1 MDEELER
8 DPNVMVLGEDVGK
21 KGGVFGAT
29 EGLLAKYGEKRVLD
43 TPLTEGMIAGAAM
56 GAAIYG
62 LRPIA
67 EMQFADF
74 VYPAF
79 NQIVSEISRMR
90 YRSNGAFGLPMVI
103 RMPYGGG
110 VHGALYHS
118 QSNEAYFTS
127 TVGLKVVAPGTPAD
141 AKGLLKAAVRDPDPV
156 MFFEHKKTYRLFKA
170 EVPDG
175 DHVVPIGSAEVA
187 RSGKDLSIFCYGYM
201 RTCALEAAE
210 TLARDDGVEA
220 EVVDLRTLRPL
231 DTATVLASVAQ
242 DRQGAGRARGEPI
255 RRLRR
260 RGRGLDCARSASS
273 TWTDRSPAWPGRRC
287 RASRSTTSWRTGS
300 CSTPQKIVDAAR
312 TLAALLSRCRARP
325 SCWPIQM
332 DEAYRFVHDRVQ
344 GLTDDEFFWEPVAD
358 CWTVRLGA
366 DGRWHGDYAEPDP
379 DPPPFTTI
387 AWRLVHLAEC
397 KVMYHEYAFGPG
409 TADLAGDRLGPHR
422 GRRDRELERGQRLL
436 VDALDGLTDADLDAR
451 PHDQL
456 GRRVA
461 DLADP
466 VDDDPPRSAPW
477 RRDRRPARSLP

>member
-1 MDEELER
+1 MAELNILEAIRTAMDEELER

-29 EGLLAKYGEKRVLD
+29 EGLFAKYGEKRVLD
-43 TPLTEGMIAGAAM
+43 TPLTEGMIAGAAA

-90 YRSNGAFGLPMVI
+90 YRSNNAFGLPMVI

-141 AKGLLKAAVRDPDPV
+141 AKGLLKAAVRDADPV

-187 RSGKDLSIFCYGYM
+187 RSGSDLSIFCYGYM

-210 TLARDDGVEA
+210 MLARDDGVEA

-231 DTATVLASVAQ
+231 DTATVAASV
-242 DRQGAGRARGEPI
+242 E
-255 RRLRR
+255 
-260 RGRGLDCARSASS
+260 
-273 TWTDRSPAWPGRRC
+273 
-287 RASRSTTSWRTGS
+287 RTGKALVVHEANRFGGFGAEVAAWIAEECFEQLDGPVTRLAGPEVPGVPFHHVLEDWFMLDS
-300 CSTPQKIVDAAR
+300 QKVADAAR
-312 TLAALLSRCRARP
+312 TLAA
-325 SCWPIQM
+325 
-332 DEAYRFVHDRVQ
+332 Y
-344 GLTDDEFFWEPVAD
+344 
-358 CWTVRLGA
+358 
-366 DGRWHGDYAEPDP
+366 
-379 DPPPFTTI
+379 
-387 AWRLVHLAEC
+387 
-397 KVMYHEYAFGPG
+397 
-409 TADLAGDRLGPHR
+409 
-422 GRRDRELERGQRLL
+422 
-436 VDALDGLTDADLDAR
+436 
-451 PHDQL
+451 
-456 GRRVA
+456 
-461 DLADP
+461 
-466 VDDDPPRSAPW
+466 
-477 RRDRRPARSLP
+477 

>member
-1 MDEELER
+1 MAELNILEAIRTAMDEELER

-29 EGLLAKYGEKRVLD
+29 EGLFAKYGEKRVLD
-43 TPLTEGMIAGAAM
+43 TPLTEGMIAGAAA

-187 RSGKDLSIFCYGYM
+187 RAGK
-201 RTCALEAAE
+201 RP
-210 TLARDDGVEA
+210 
-220 EVVDLRTLRPL
+220 VDLLLRLHAHLRAGGGRDAGPRRRGGGGGRRPAHPAPAGHRHRGGL
-231 DTATVLASVAQ
+231 GGAH
-242 DRQGAGRARGEPI
+242 RQGAGRA
-255 RRLRR
+255 
-260 RGRGLDCARSASS
+260 
-273 TWTDRSPAWPGRRC
+273 
-287 RASRSTTSWRTGS
+287 
-300 CSTPQKIVDAAR
+300 
-312 TLAALLSRCRARP
+312 
-325 SCWPIQM
+325 
-332 DEAYRFVHDRVQ
+332 
-344 GLTDDEFFWEPVAD
+344 
-358 CWTVRLGA
+358 
-366 DGRWHGDYAEPDP
+366 
-379 DPPPFTTI
+379 
-387 AWRLVHLAEC
+387 
-397 KVMYHEYAFGPG
+397 
-409 TADLAGDRLGPHR
+409 
-422 GRRDRELERGQRLL
+422 
-436 VDALDGLTDADLDAR
+436 
-451 PHDQL
+451 
-456 GRRVA
+456 
-461 DLADP
+461 
-466 VDDDPPRSAPW
+466 
-477 RRDRRPARSLP
+477 